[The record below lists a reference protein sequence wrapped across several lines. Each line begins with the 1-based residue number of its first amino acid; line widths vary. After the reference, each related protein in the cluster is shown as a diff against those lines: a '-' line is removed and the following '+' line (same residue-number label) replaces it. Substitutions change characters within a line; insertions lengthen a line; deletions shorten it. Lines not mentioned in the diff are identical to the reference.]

1 MRKLIPILETM
12 LQFIPA
18 FPLSALNI
26 FSNTFR
32 LEVLLSLLSLIIS
45 LSLPTK
51 YTRHVRW
58 RIFYIP
64 EAAPYQLLSLAFVVF
79 LNQIKSFPP
88 SLKNLQKTFWPL
100 FHTLL
105 HAYSTPL
112 ILPSTPSSLFAPSCI
127 SWRFV
132 SLFEPLVYIRN
143 LLYSLAFDTETHFAF
158 PFVSHHTSPLSLTH
172 PWKFLP
178 LTQKLLN
185 SILLFCSLLCPY
197 TARTFLLA

>member
-1 MRKLIPILETM
+1 MLFLHVIFAMRKLIPILENM

-58 RIFYIP
+58 CIFYIP

-88 SLKNLQKTFWPL
+88 SLKNQDFLTS
-100 FHTLL
+100 LL
-105 HAYSTPL
+105 HSPPRLFYTSDLALHSIFSICT
-112 ILPSTPSSLFAPSCI
+112 IL
-127 SWRFV
+127 
-132 SLFEPLVYIRN
+132 YI
-143 LLYSLAFDTETHFAF
+143 L
-158 PFVSHHTSPLSLTH
+158 
-172 PWKFLP
+172 KIFLP
-178 LTQKLLN
+178 
-185 SILLFCSLLCPY
+185 I
-197 TARTFLLA
+197 